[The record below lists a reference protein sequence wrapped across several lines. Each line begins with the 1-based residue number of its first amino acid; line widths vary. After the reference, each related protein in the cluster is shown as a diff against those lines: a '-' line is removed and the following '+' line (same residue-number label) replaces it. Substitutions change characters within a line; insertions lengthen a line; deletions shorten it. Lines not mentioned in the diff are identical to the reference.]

1 MGKLIYS
8 AVGAAALASAS
19 IASAAIVTTSPANA
33 TYTPPATGGFIEVVN
48 PGADATETNSTTAFN
63 DTFLFTILG
72 SSGDVNAQV
81 GTILLN
87 VAGQQI
93 QNINFSSITLDGH
106 DFFKTSALGAA
117 EQWSCCG
124 PLGLDFGDLAPG
136 TYAINLMGTL
146 TGNVAGSY
154 SGTLNVAR
162 VSGAVPEPATWAMM
176 LLGFA
181 GVGFAMRRRRQPVLA
196 QIA

>member
-1 MGKLIYS
+1 MRKLIYS

-19 IASAAIVTTSPANA
+19 IASAAVVVTNPTPAV
-33 TYTPPATGGFIEVVN
+33 YTPPATGGFLGTVT
-48 PGADATETNSTTAFN
+48 PAAGATSSTITNFN
-63 DTFLFTILG
+63 DSFLFTIMG
-72 SSGDVNAQV
+72 SPGQVNAQV
-81 GTILLN
+81 GSILLN
-87 VAGQQI
+87 GV

-106 DFFKTSALGAA
+106 AFTLTSALGAA

-124 PLGLDFGDLAPG
+124 VGGLSSVTLAPG
-136 TYAINLMGTL
+136 DYAIHLIGTL
-146 TGNVAGSY
+146 TGADAGSY
-154 SGTLNVAR
+154 SGTLNVQPVR
-162 VSGAVPEPATWAMM
+162 GAVPEPATWAMM